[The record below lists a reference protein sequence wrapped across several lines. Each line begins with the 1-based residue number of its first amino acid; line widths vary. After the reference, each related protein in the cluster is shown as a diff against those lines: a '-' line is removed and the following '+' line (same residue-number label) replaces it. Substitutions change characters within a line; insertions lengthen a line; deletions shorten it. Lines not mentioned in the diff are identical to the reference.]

1 MQLDYKLPRLLQCL
15 PGGHK
20 GAASKAEEEM
30 SRDPQAA
37 VGQKEK
43 QEPSTSNSMRQH
55 ITAACPLHD

>member
-1 MQLDYKLPRLLQCL
+1 MQLDYELPRLLQCL

-37 VGQKEK
+37 VGQKEE
-43 QEPSTSNSMRQH
+43 QGGSHQQQYE
-55 ITAACPLHD
+55 TAHYSGVPAA